1 MSLFLQPGVTVT
13 SDKNG
18 LFLFRQGIKVKH
30 RLGAA
35 EALALTFL
43 SVTGD
48 REASER
54 YCSQCLPDRNGPYW
68 LSRVLNRYWTYL
80 GDGPPR
86 QLKLDWLEAFKRNTA
101 VPQRTFCREAAPAA
115 ISWMVTLGCN
125 RRCPY
130 CFYETTPHR
139 VEYPDSPPDATF
151 PLPDAIRM
159 VNEMAQI
166 GTADL
171 YLTGGEP
178 LLRKDLSDIISQAST
193 LKVRTH
199 LFTKYPIKPG
209 LAQRLA
215 QAGLYSAVVSLDDAR
230 PKQAAALAGAP
241 GYLEEAK
248 TTVSSLLAV
257 GIPVEINTVAS
268 RFNIHHLDLL
278 VRLAIDLEAPVLSIS
293 PFRLS
298 YPQRPSAQRL
308 VPPPVN
314 LEDIVNDL
322 DQQYG
327 HKILLKLGGST
338 ESNAPKAKS
347 NVKKIVCEAGV
358 RSLDVLPDGRVT
370 RCRYLPQHEQL
381 IIGSLQQ
388 ETIMDIWEGDPLS
401 VLQNPTPEAFKGN
414 ACGECGS
421 FSSCNARGRCYFTSL
436 SQLGRLYAPDAFCL
450 QDKIS

>member
-1 MSLFLQPGVTVT
+1 MNLFLQPGVTVT

-30 RLGAA
+30 RLGIA

-48 REASER
+48 RKASER

-68 LSRVLNRYWTYL
+68 LDRVLNRYWTYL

-86 QLKLDWLEAFKRNTA
+86 QLTLDWLEAFKQNTA
-101 VPQRTFCREAAPAA
+101 APQLNTCREGAPAA
-115 ISWMVTLGCN
+115 ISWMVTLGCS

-130 CFYETTPHR
+130 CFYKITPHK
-139 VEYPDSPPDATF
+139 VDDPDSPPDATF
-151 PLPDAIRM
+151 PLPGAIRM

-166 GTADL
+166 GAADL

-178 LLRKDLSDIISQAST
+178 LLRKDLSEIISQASAV
-193 LKVRTH
+193 KVRTH

-215 QAGLYSAVVSLDDAR
+215 QAGLHRAVVSLDDAR

-241 GYLEEAK
+241 GYLGEAK
-248 TTVSSLLAV
+248 NTVSSLLEA
-257 GIPVEINTVAS
+257 GIPVELNAVAS
-268 RFNIHHLDLL
+268 RLNIHHLDLL
-278 VRLAIDLEAPVLSIS
+278 VRLAIDLGVPALSIS

-314 LEDIVNDL
+314 LEDIVNGL
-322 DQQYG
+322 NQRFG
-327 HKILLKLGGST
+327 HKILIKPGGSA

-347 NVKKIVCEAGV
+347 HKKKSYVKLAFVHWMSWRMAG
-358 RSLDVLPDGRVT
+358 
-370 RCRYLPQHEQL
+370 
-381 IIGSLQQ
+381 
-388 ETIMDIWEGDPLS
+388 
-401 VLQNPTPEAFKGN
+401 
-414 ACGECGS
+414 
-421 FSSCNARGRCYFTSL
+421 
-436 SQLGRLYAPDAFCL
+436 
-450 QDKIS
+450 

>member
-1 MSLFLQPGVTVT
+1 MSLFLQPGVAVT

-18 LFLFRQGIKVKH
+18 MILFRQGIKVKH
-30 RLGAA
+30 RLNTA

-43 SVTGD
+43 GVTGD

-68 LSRVLNRYWTYL
+68 IGRVLNRYWTYL

-86 QLKLDWLEAFKRNTA
+86 QLKLDWLEAFKQNTA
-101 VPQRTFCREAAPAA
+101 APQWTFCREAAPAA

-130 CFYETTPHR
+130 CFYKITPHK
-139 VEYPDSPPDATF
+139 VDDPDSPPDATF

-171 YLTGGEP
+171 FLTGGEP
-178 LLRKDLSDIISQAST
+178 LLRQDLSEIISQASN

-199 LFTKYPIKPG
+199 LFTKYPVKPG

-215 QAGLYSAVVSLDDAR
+215 QAGLHSAVVSLDDAR

-257 GIPVEINTVAS
+257 GIPVEINAVAS
-268 RFNIHHLDLL
+268 RLNIHHLDLL
-278 VRLAIDLEAPVLSIS
+278 VCLAIDLGVPAVSIS

-314 LEDIVNDL
+314 LGEVVNNL
-322 DQQYG
+322 NQRYG
-327 HKILLKLGGST
+327 HKILLKSGGSA
-338 ESNAPKAKS
+338 ESNAATAKS
-347 NVKKIVCEAGV
+347 HAKKVVCEAGI

-381 IIGSLQQ
+381 IIGSLKQQ
-388 ETIMDIWEGDPLS
+388 TIMNIWEGDPLS
-401 VLQNPTPEAFKGN
+401 ALQNPNPEAFKEN
-414 ACGECGS
+414 DCGECGF
-421 FSSCNARGRCYFTSL
+421 FSSCNVRGRCYFTSL
-436 SQLGRLYAPDAFCL
+436 SQFGHLYAPDAFCL
-450 QDKIS
+450 QEK

>member
-1 MSLFLQPGVTVT
+1 MSLFLQPGVTIA

-30 RLGAA
+30 RLSIA
-35 EALALTFL
+35 EALALTIL
-43 SVTGD
+43 SITGE

-68 LSRVLNRYWTYL
+68 ISRVLNRYWTYL

-86 QLKLDWLEAFKRNTA
+86 LLKLDWLEAFKQTTA
-101 VPQRTFCREAAPAA
+101 LPQQTFCREAAPAA
-115 ISWMVTLGCN
+115 ITWMVTLGCN

-130 CFYETTPHR
+130 CFYGTTPHI
-139 VEYPDSPPDATF
+139 VEYPDSPPDTTF

-166 GTADL
+166 GAADL

-178 LLRKDLSDIISQAST
+178 LLRQDLSEIIFQASS

-199 LFTKYPIKPG
+199 LFTKYSIKPE

-215 QAGLYSAVVSLDDAR
+215 QAGLHSAVVSLDDAR
-230 PKQAAALAGAP
+230 PKQAAALTGTP
-241 GYLEEAK
+241 GYLEQAK
-248 TTVSSLLAV
+248 NTVFSLLRV
-257 GIPVEINTVAS
+257 GIPVELNAVAS
-268 RFNIHHLDLL
+268 RLNIHHLDLL
-278 VRLAIDLEAPVLSIS
+278 VRLAIDLGVPALSIS

-298 YPQRPSAQRL
+298 YPQQPLAQRL

-314 LEDIVNDL
+314 LEDILNDL

-347 NVKKIVCEAGV
+347 QAKKIVCEAGV

-388 ETIMDIWEGDPLS
+388 QTIMDIWEGAPLS
-401 VLQNPTPEAFKGN
+401 ALQNPTPEAFKGN
-414 ACGECGS
+414 ECGECGF

-436 SQLGRLYAPDAFCL
+436 SQLGHLYAPDAFCL